1 MTSTSTRQADGTAP
15 DGTAPDGTAR
25 VGTGRPRQP
34 GPLDRPP
41 GPVARRMNALV
52 RTLAAS
58 WVADP
63 RVAVG
68 LAGAGLLLGMLLGAT
83 APNAEAIG
91 VRLPLTLLPSLREH
105 VVLASILLYA
115 AEILAGLGLAGM
127 LWANSKGWR
136 PDPRHVF
143 LAATGVVAV
152 MVCLTPVG
160 SSDVGSYAAYGRIA
174 AQGGNPYVTSPLAW
188 GEQAYLDPV
197 GMMWKNQP
205 SVYGPVATLLQSF
218 AAWVGG
224 SDVSGTVLAW
234 MVLNGVVFLGV
245 GVLLLRTSDDPVRA
259 TLFWTANPVLILALV
274 SGGHLDTLVAAAALG
289 AIQVARTVRSAW
301 GDVLVGV
308 LVGLGSG
315 VKVSAV
321 LIGVGLAW
329 PLLARRQWGRLARMG
344 GAGALTLVLP
354 YGFYGTSAL
363 GPLLHGLQLVTW
375 PSPWRLVEV
384 TGRALGVTEVT
395 MMHGI
400 SVLWPVALLVVA
412 WLVNQ
417 RIAADQ
423 PREVVAPFAMVF
435 AWILVAP
442 WVFAWYTA
450 VAWVALSQVP
460 RNRMTRWLTLVT
472 VVLALFLSSGGHP
485 MPVR

>member
-1 MTSTSTRQADGTAP
+1 MVTSTSTRRPRRVGLAADG
-15 DGTAPDGTAR
+15 
-25 VGTGRPRQP
+25 GRSGAP

-41 GPVARRMNALV
+41 GPVARRMNTLV
-52 RTLAAS
+52 RALAGS
-58 WVADP
+58 WVSDP
-63 RVAVG
+63 RVAVS

-91 VRLPLTLLPSLREH
+91 VHLPLSLLPSLSGH
-105 VVLASILLYA
+105 TVLASLMLYA

-127 LWANSKGWR
+127 IWANSKGWR
-136 PDPRHVF
+136 PDPRHLLV
-143 LAATGVVAV
+143 ASAVVVAV
-152 MVCLTPVG
+152 MVSLTPVG
-160 SSDVGSYAAYGRIA
+160 SSDVASYAVYGRIA

-188 GEQAYLDPV
+188 GEAAYLDPV
-197 GMMWKNQP
+197 GMMWKDQP

-224 SDVSGTVLAW
+224 SHVATTVLVW
-234 MVLNGVVFLGV
+234 MVLNGLVFLGV

-274 SGGHLDTLVAAAALG
+274 GGGHLDTLVAAAAVG
-289 AIQVARTVRSAW
+289 AIQVARKLRSGW
-301 GDVLVGV
+301 GDVLAGV

-315 VKVSAV
+315 VKISAV
-321 LIGVGLAW
+321 LIGLGLAW
-329 PLLARRQWGRLARMG
+329 PLVARRQWGRLLRMS
-344 GAGALTLVLP
+344 AAAAAVLVVP
-354 YGFYGTSAL
+354 YTFYGASAL

-375 PSPWRLVEV
+375 PSPWRLVEI
-384 TGRALGVTEVT
+384 TGRALGVSEAA

-400 SVLWPVALLVVA
+400 SLLWPLALLVVA
-412 WLVNQ
+412 WLLNQ
-417 RIAADQ
+417 RIATDQ
-423 PREVVAPFAMVF
+423 PREVVGPFVLVF

-450 VAWVALSQVP
+450 VAWAALSQVP

>member
-1 MTSTSTRQADGTAP
+1 MVTSTP
-15 DGTAPDGTAR
+15 
-25 VGTGRPRQP
+25 VRPRRGPRP
-34 GPLDRPP
+34 GPLERPP

-52 RTLAAS
+52 RALASS

-63 RVAVG
+63 RVAVA

-91 VRLPLTLLPSLREH
+91 VRLPLSVLPSLSGDT
-105 VVLASILLYA
+105 VLASLMLYA
-115 AEILAGLGLAGM
+115 GEILAGLGLAGM
-127 LWANSKGWR
+127 IWANSTGWR
-136 PDPRHVF
+136 PDPRHLLLV
-143 LAATGVVAV
+143 ATAVVAV
-152 MVCLTPVG
+152 MVSLTPVG
-160 SSDVGSYAAYGRIA
+160 SSDVASYAVYGRIA
-174 AQGGNPYVTSPLAW
+174 AQGGDPYVTTPLAW
-188 GEQAYLDPV
+188 GERPYLDPV
-197 GMMWKNQP
+197 GTMWKNQP
-205 SVYGPVATLLQSF
+205 SVYGPVATALQAF
-218 AAWVGG
+218 AARIGGPHVGT
-224 SDVSGTVLAW
+224 TVLVW
-234 MVLNGVVFLGV
+234 MVLNGLVFLGV

-274 SGGHLDTLVAAAALG
+274 AGGHLDTLVAAAAVG
-289 AIQVARTVRSAW
+289 AIQVARRRRSGW
-301 GDVLVGV
+301 HDVLAGA

-329 PLLARRQWGRLARMG
+329 PLVLRRQWGRLART
-344 GAGALTLVLP
+344 ALAAVVVLVLP
-354 YGFYGTSAL
+354 YTFYGTSAL

-375 PSPWRLVEV
+375 PSPWRLVEL
-384 TGRALGVTEVT
+384 TGRALGASEAA

-400 SVLWPVALLVVA
+400 SLLWPLALLVVA
-412 WLVNQ
+412 WLLDR

-423 PREVVAPFAMVF
+423 PREVVAPFVLVF

-450 VAWVALSQVP
+450 VAWVTLSQVP